1 MFTLHIL
8 ENAYPRIDQPSY
20 PHDLTVRQSSWFEH
34 TLWIG
39 ILDDK
44 EVNRQY
50 TFEMVTN
57 DTWVEFNSDNRT
69 FHAYVDPDSVRLG
82 THRVTVSF
90 VDDQGLA
97 AFLNVK
103 IEVLPA
109 LEPKDYTL
117 LILGIVSCFLST
129 MTLLMYA
136 WNVNLDLKVEATEEE
151 VDQAKARFH
160 GFLDVNIR
168 LQNTKDLAYNI
179 TKQLDRVQYIRS

>member
-20 PHDLTVRQSSWFEH
+20 PNDLTVRQSSWFEH
-34 TLWIG
+34 TLWIS

-57 DTWVEFNSDNRT
+57 DTWVKFNNDNRT
-69 FHAYVDPDSVRLG
+69 FYAYVDSDSVRLG

-103 IEVLPA
+103 LEVIPA
-109 LEPKDYTL
+109 LEPKDYTFL
-117 LILGIVSCFLST
+117 VLGIVSCFLST

-136 WNVNLDLKVEATEEE
+136 WNVNLDLMVEATEEA

-168 LQNTKDLAYNI
+168 LQNTKDLAYKI
-179 TKQLDRVQYIRS
+179 TK